1 MAAFLIRRII
11 QGIVVVALV
20 ATIVFLLIHLA
31 PGDPFASAIGNPS
44 ITEPVRASWRHAYG
58 LDRPLAEQ
66 YVRYVASVAR
76 GDLGFSFSLRRPV
89 ADVLA
94 DALPNTMLL
103 MALGLVAGFLL
114 GILVAVT
121 QVRNRGAALD
131 KMLGGISLTFFAV
144 PDFWLALIMLALF
157 AYWLPVF
164 PIGGATDPV
173 MHDVLSPAGRAW
185 DRVRH
190 VILPASTLAL
200 LYFPVIAR
208 FQRAAL
214 LEALPSD
221 YVTTARAKGV
231 SERVL
236 VRHHALRNALLPIV
250 TLVGVAFPALL
261 TGAVFIERVFSWP
274 GMGWVI
280 VNAINSR
287 DYPLITACVILGS
300 AFVVA
305 GSILADALYRL
316 LDPRLR
322 DER

>member
-1 MAAFLIRRII
+1 
-11 QGIVVVALV
+11 
-20 ATIVFLLIHLA
+20 
-31 PGDPFASAIGNPS
+31 
-44 ITEPVRASWRHAYG
+44 
-58 LDRPLAEQ
+58 
-66 YVRYVASVAR
+66 
-76 GDLGFSFSLRRPV
+76 
-89 ADVLA
+89 
-94 DALPNTMLL
+94 MLL

-164 PIGGATDPV
+164 PIGGAIDPV

>member
-1 MAAFLIRRII
+1 
-11 QGIVVVALV
+11 
-20 ATIVFLLIHLA
+20 
-31 PGDPFASAIGNPS
+31 
-44 ITEPVRASWRHAYG
+44 
-58 LDRPLAEQ
+58 
-66 YVRYVASVAR
+66 
-76 GDLGFSFSLRRPV
+76 
-89 ADVLA
+89 
-94 DALPNTMLL
+94 
-103 MALGLVAGFLL
+103 
-114 GILVAVT
+114 
-121 QVRNRGAALD
+121 
-131 KMLGGISLTFFAV
+131 
-144 PDFWLALIMLALF
+144 
-157 AYWLPVF
+157 
-164 PIGGATDPV
+164 
-173 MHDVLSPAGRAW
+173 
-185 DRVRH
+185 
-190 VILPASTLAL
+190 
-200 LYFPVIAR
+200 
-208 FQRAAL
+208 
-214 LEALPSD
+214 
-221 YVTTARAKGV
+221 VTTARAKGV